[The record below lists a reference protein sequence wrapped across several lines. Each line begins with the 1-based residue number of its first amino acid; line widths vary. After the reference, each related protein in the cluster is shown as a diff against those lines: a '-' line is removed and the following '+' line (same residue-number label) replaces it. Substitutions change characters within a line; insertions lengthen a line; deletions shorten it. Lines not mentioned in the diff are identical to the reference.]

1 MKKTESY
8 FNLKPQKIIYLKAM
22 CTFSNMVKSVP
33 LMILQRAAAEKFLQ
47 LPVVTDMASADLDFT
62 GVLMQQEGFVW

>member
-8 FNLKPQKIIYLKAM
+8 FNLKPLKIIYLKAM

-33 LMILQRAAAEKFLQ
+33 LMILQKAAAEKNSYSCLLSLTQ
-47 LPVVTDMASADLDFT
+47 DLLIWISLVF
-62 GVLMQQEGFVW
+62 